1 MVIAI
6 LLFVLSF
13 TQINADCT
21 TAIIAYTAC
30 TANILN
36 NRCDCLKTFINSANT
51 ACTGG
56 TDGLLVLPICS
67 TNIVGCS
74 NVNCDNFCG
83 AVLDKIPGFKET
95 FDVCSTGVSA
105 NLCACYDALTVAV
118 NQYSIC
124 SLSKETTLSAC
135 VRAQLDCPTLNGQCN
150 ASTYTIPLPDLK
162 TYFEKYADK
171 FKTLWNNALASA
183 QTTIATVVT
192 DFAGSVYT
200 WKLAVN
206 WTDGATIEIVVQ
218 RVKEEFSKTV
228 GLKLSDITSTY
239 TVSSKRS
246 ILANSGEI
254 VLTTAGSSS
263 GSGVCLNVFLAPL
276 VILNLL
282 LFLFF
287 KQ

>member
-1 MVIAI
+1 VVIAI

-21 TAIIAYTAC
+21 TAIIAYTTC
-30 TANILN
+30 TANFLN
-36 NRCDCLKTFINSANT
+36 NKCDCLKTFVNSANSD
-51 ACTGG
+51 CTGA
-56 TDGLLVLPICS
+56 TDGLLVIPICT
-67 TNIVGCS
+67 TNILGCS
-74 NVNCDNFCG
+74 GVNCDNFCG
-83 AVLDKIPGFKET
+83 AILDKIPGFKDT
-95 FDVCSTGVSA
+95 FDACSIAAGA
-105 NLCACYDALTVAV
+105 NLCTCYDALTVAV

-135 VRAQLDCPTLNGQCN
+135 VRAQLDCSNLNGQCN
-150 ASTYTIPLPDLK
+150 ASVYTIPLNDLK

-171 FKTLWNNALASA
+171 FKTLWNNALATA
-183 QTTIATVVT
+183 QTIIDTVVT

-200 WKLAVN
+200 WKLTVN
-206 WTDGATIEIVVQ
+206 WQNGTTIDVVVQ

-228 GLKLSDITSTY
+228 GLKLSDITATY
-239 TVSSKRS
+239 TLSSKRS
-246 ILANSGEI
+246 TLANSGEI

-263 GSGVCLNVFLAPL
+263 AGVSLNVLLAPL
-276 VILNLL
+276 VILNIL

>member
-1 MVIAI
+1 VIAV

-13 TQINADCT
+13 TQINADCN

-30 TANILN
+30 TANFLN
-36 NRCDCLKTFINSANT
+36 NKCDCLKTFIASANSD
-51 ACTGG
+51 CTGA
-56 TDGLLVLPICS
+56 TDGLLVVPICT
-67 TNIVGCS
+67 TNILGCS
-74 NVNCDNFCG
+74 GVNCENFCG
-83 AVLDKIPGFKET
+83 SLLDKIPGFKET
-95 FDVCSTGVSA
+95 FDVCATGASA
-105 NLCACYDALTVAV
+105 NLCTCYSALTTAV

-124 SLSKETTLSAC
+124 SLSKQTTLSAC
-135 VRAQLDCPTLNGQCN
+135 VRAQLDCSNLNGQCN
-150 ASTYTIPLPDLK
+150 ATTYTIPLNDLK

-171 FKTLWNNALASA
+171 FKTLWNNALASV
-183 QTTIATVVT
+183 QTTVATVVA

-200 WKLAVN
+200 WKLTVN
-206 WTDGATIEIVVQ
+206 WSNGTTIDIVVQ

-228 GLKLSDITSTY
+228 GLKLTDITATY
-239 TVSSKRS
+239 TVTSKRS
-246 ILANSGEI
+246 TLANSGDI

-263 GSGVCLNVFLAPL
+263 SDGVCLNVLLAPL